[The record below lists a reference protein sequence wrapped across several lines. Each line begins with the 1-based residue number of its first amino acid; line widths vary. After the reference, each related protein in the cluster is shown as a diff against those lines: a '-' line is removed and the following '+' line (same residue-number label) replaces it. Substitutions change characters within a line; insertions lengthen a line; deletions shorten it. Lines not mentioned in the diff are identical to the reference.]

1 MGSQSVEGSN
11 ALDRTSPIEK
21 KGQPFVVPT
30 IDLLGASDSTTMGD
44 PPYINGNI
52 LSSNVLIVGMP
63 ER

>member
-30 IDLLGASDSTTMGD
+30 IGLPSASDATTMGD
-44 PPYINGNI
+44 SPTLTTI
-52 LSSNVLIVGMP
+52 VLAALMALP
-63 ER
+63 AE